1 MPSPLPPARRVTS
14 GGSPLVD
21 AGRNSGL
28 FDCYWCA
35 QVQPGGSTAFAGG
48 PVDELAGDVEVA
60 GVAGVL
66 LQDVQEDPVQLGC
79 LGRTREAAPGSGVL
93 GQGVLLDN
101 HPGPSAHLLEASQQG
116 GQVVVRRDPAVPV

>member
-1 MPSPLPPARRVTS
+1 MPSPLPSARRVTS

-28 FDCYWCA
+28 FDCYRCA
-35 QVQPGGSTAFAGG
+35 QRQRGDSTAFAGG

-66 LQDVQEDPVQLGC
+66 LQDVQEDPVQVGG
-79 LGRTREAAPGSGVL
+79 LGRTREAAPGGGGVPPRGGL
-93 GQGVLLDN
+93 RKL
-101 HPGPSAHLLEASQQG
+101 PGPAPPPPPGA
-116 GQVVVRRDPAVPV
+116 